1 VKQISSNQFLVAL
14 QSGLLRIHCSTDHVQ
29 LVLLLQLQLL
39 QLLHVHAVVAVMAVT
54 LQAKSLF
61 K

>member
-29 LVLLLQLQLL
+29 LVLLLQL
-39 QLLHVHAVVAVMAVT
+39 LHVHAVVAVMAVT